1 MVSTQVPLISLMN
14 KFGYKVPQKGVC
26 AGLICL
32 VAFAEICEEEAKF
45 DRRIDLILNLNAE
58 KITYNGLTD
67 STKMLPII
75 REKIK
80 KKEKLTPFEKNIM
93 DLDAFFSSI
102 TIAHFTDNFKE
113 FFNGF
118 IAKADIVRLA
128 EVIRPEK
135 LVARGGIQEVFADP
149 FIGNEKKLKK
159 YLTQLS
165 AIFTQCEKNTQGMEY
180 TKLSF
185 SLYSP
190 LHRISIKYIPAEQ
203 CWTITDPNTLPAR
216 KISLEQLVQEIIKA
230 FHDNQITAFEAQI
243 YTAGKNPYLEQV
255 KSQFNQLKQSNELK
269 KETVKTATL
278 KNDYRSGGT
287 TIAHIAAMNGD
298 VDTLKK
304 ITKLDKKSLFR
315 ADNDGYTPMI
325 YAAQYGYIEVVDYLA
340 SVKNSELVRVTDLGM
355 SALSIASHMQHTNVL
370 AMLQKHPDLLRDS
383 HADIESLVFT
393 AAINLKYDSL
403 FTLAD
408 LNKDF
413 LRRTNAQGET
423 PVHLLI
429 RRGISPDIL
438 LRLTAYDV
446 DFTCPSHQANS
457 PLSIAIKDKRWD
469 LVMVM
474 MLHTSA
480 SATMMKQQQIKYELI
495 TSELFKHLDNL
506 ENSEQRDDIIRSIA
520 KKTNLLGQYIFD
532 ESKQAI
538 KSNHGLFKENKPSF
552 KDVVLDL
559 KNRFSPEHKAN
570 SNSPN

>member
-1 MVSTQVPLISLMN
+1 MLSTQIPLISLMN
-14 KFGYKVPQKGVC
+14 KFGYKVPQKGDC

-32 VAFAEICEEEAKF
+32 VAFAEICEEDAKF
-45 DRRIDLILNLNAE
+45 DRRIDLIINLNAQ
-58 KITYNGLTD
+58 KITYKGITD
-67 STKMLPII
+67 VTEILAII

-80 KKEKLTPFEKNIM
+80 KKEILTPFEKNIM

-102 TIAHFTDNFKE
+102 TIAHFTDNYKE
-113 FFNGF
+113 FFNEF
-118 IAKADIVRLA
+118 VAKADIVRLA

-135 LVARGGIQEVFADP
+135 LIARGGIQEVFADP

-165 AIFTQCEKNTQGMEY
+165 VIFTQYEKNTQGMEN

-216 KISLEQLVQEIIKA
+216 KISLEKLVQEIIKA
-230 FHDNQITAFEAQI
+230 FHDNKITAFEAQI
-243 YTAGKNPYLEQV
+243 YAAGKNPYLEQI
-255 KSQFNQLKQSNELK
+255 KSQFDQFKRSNELK
-269 KETVKTATL
+269 KETVKTTTL

-298 VDTLKK
+298 VATLKK

-340 SVKNSELVRVTDLGM
+340 SIKNSELVRVTELGM
-355 SALSIASHMQHTNVL
+355 SALNIASHMQHAHVL
-370 AMLQKHPDLLRDS
+370 GLLQKYPDLLRDS
-383 HADIESLVFT
+383 HADIESLVCT

-408 LNKDF
+408 LNKNL
-413 LRRTNAQGET
+413 LRSTNAQGET

-438 LRLTAYDV
+438 LRLAAYDV
-446 DFTCPSHQANS
+446 DFTHLSPQANS

-480 SATMMKQQQIKYELI
+480 SATVMKKQQVNCELI
-495 TSELFKHLDNL
+495 TFELFKHLNNL
-506 ENSEQRDDIIRSIA
+506 ENPEQRDNIIRSIE
-520 KKTNLLGQYIFD
+520 KKTNLLGQFIFD
-532 ESKQAI
+532 ESKQTT
-538 KSNHGLFKENKPSF
+538 KSNHGLFKENKSSF

-559 KNRFSPEHKAN
+559 KNRFSPDNKAN
-570 SNSPN
+570 SNSPD